1 MSLIIETNCY
11 TSAMRWD
18 AGRYDSS
25 FAFVTE
31 HGKSLIEMLAP
42 RPGERIVD
50 LGCGTG
56 PSPPRSPP
64 TAPPCSVLD
73 SSAQMIAKASADHPD
88 LAFELADGHDFS
100 VPEPQDAVFSNA
112 ALHWMSGDPDA
123 VIARV
128 HASLVPGGRF
138 VAEFGA
144 AGNSAKLLAA
154 VRAVWA
160 RHGVE
165 LVVPWYFPSP
175 AEYAARLE
183 RGGFAVRM
191 LRYFDRPSLLDRCP
205 DGIADWLRMF
215 GADVLAQLPQA
226 AVPAAFAEV
235 NELAAAQLHR
245 PDGWYVDYV
254 RLCFAAERR

>member
-1 MSLIIETNCY
+1 
-11 TSAMRWD
+11 MRWD

-25 FAFVTE
+25 FAFVAE
-31 HGKSLIEMLAP
+31 HGKSLIEMLGP
-42 RPGERIVD
+42 CPGERIVD

-56 PSPPRSPP
+56 LL
-64 TAPPCSVLD
+64 TAEIAAHGAAVLGVD
-73 SSAQMIAKASADHPD
+73 ASAQMIAKARADHPD
-88 LAFELADGHDFS
+88 LAFELGDGHDFS

-128 HASLVPGGRF
+128 HAALVPGGRF

-144 AGNSAKLLAA
+144 AGNTTAVLAA

-175 AEYAARLE
+175 AQYAARLE
-183 RGGFAVRM
+183 RGGFTVRL
-191 LRYFDRPSLLDRCP
+191 LRNFDRPSLLDRCP

-215 GADVLAQLPQA
+215 GADLLAQLPRA
-226 AVPAAFAEV
+226 AVPAALADV
-235 NELAAAQLHR
+235 NESAAAELHR
-245 PDGWYVDYV
+245 PDGWFVDYV
-254 RLCFAAERR
+254 RLRFAAERH